1 MPLLVSP
8 AAAQK
13 RSFMPIRLLLTLL
26 VAAFAV
32 VFAGFNLDNKC
43 NVWLFR
49 TFEMVPVAITIII
62 SLLTGVIIML
72 PFTIGKRGKKKE
84 KPAEAAVP
92 AIREEP
98 AAPARK
104 EKKQKR
110 GFWKDRGDKNASAV
124 ADAVPAPEPEP
135 VAEAAAPVPES
146 PAD

>member
-1 MPLLVSP
+1 MPSVSP

-26 VAAFAV
+26 VA
-32 VFAGFNLDNKC
+32 VFAAVFTGFNLDNKC

-72 PFTIGKRGKKKE
+72 PFTIGKRGKKK
-84 KPAEAAVP
+84 PAGAAVP

-146 PAD
+146 PAG